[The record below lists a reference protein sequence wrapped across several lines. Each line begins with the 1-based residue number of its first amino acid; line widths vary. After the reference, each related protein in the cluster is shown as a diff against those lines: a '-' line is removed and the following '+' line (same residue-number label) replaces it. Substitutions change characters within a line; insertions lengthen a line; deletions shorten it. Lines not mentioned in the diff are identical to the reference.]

1 MLLTADLDKRSL
13 LRGISL
19 RQSAKAYQVSSLKR
33 SIPMI
38 RQPDLARILVLGVGG
53 AGSNTV
59 NRLMESG
66 ITGVECIAVNT
77 DKQHLD
83 STRAHVKILIGSEAT
98 RGQGAQGSFQIDRRA
113 VQESIIEISP
123 LLDNVDVVFITAGM
137 GGETGSVVAPALA
150 KLAREESAV
159 VVGAV
164 TMPSRAQVETHSLAV
179 KGLKELRE
187 ACDTVAVV
195 ENDRVM
201 ELFPI
206 PANDYAFSMADR
218 IVANMVKGISES
230 LAAPSLIN
238 MDFAEFKTVMK
249 TGGIAVAAIGESSSP
264 FRAEQAAR
272 NALGSPLLRADWS
285 EATGA
290 LIHVSGDEM
299 LSLAEASRVAQVITE
314 SLRPGAFVTWGATVD
329 SSIYDSLR
337 VTLLLTGVKPS
348 QLLTGFGVIPME
360 MYNLEPDVGTDQNLD
375 LDLDLYQL
383 ENS

>member
-1 MLLTADLDKRSL
+1 
-13 LRGISL
+13 L
-19 RQSAKAYQVSSLKR
+19 RQSAKAYQVSSIKP
-33 SIPMI
+33 SMPMI

-83 STRAHVKILIGSEAT
+83 STRAHVKILIGSDVRKGVDA
-98 RGQGAQGSFQIDRRA
+98 
-113 VQESIIEISP
+113 QESIIEISP

-137 GGETGSVVAPALA
+137 GGETGTIVAPVLA
-150 KLAREESAV
+150 KLAREDGAV

-164 TMPSRAQVETHSLAV
+164 TMPSRADAERHLLAV
-179 KGLKELRE
+179 KGLEELRE
-187 ACDTVAVV
+187 ACDTVAIV

-201 ELFPI
+201 ELFPV

-238 MDFAEFKTVMK
+238 IDFAEFKTVMK
-249 TGGIAVAAIGESSSP
+249 TGGIAIAAIGESSSP

-272 NALGSPLLRADWS
+272 NALGSPLLKADCS

-299 LSLAEASRVAQVITE
+299 LSLAEASRVAEVIAE

-337 VTLLLTGVKPS
+337 VTVLLTGVKPAK
-348 QLLTGFGVIPME
+348 LFNGFGVIPVE

>member
-1 MLLTADLDKRSL
+1 MLITADLDRRSL
-13 LRGISL
+13 LRGMSL

-83 STRAHVKILIGSEAT
+83 STRAHVKILIGGEAT
-98 RGQGAQGSFQIDRRA
+98 EGYGAERSFQISGQA
-113 VQESIIEISP
+113 VQESIVEISP

-137 GGETGSVVAPALA
+137 GGETGTVVAPVLA
-150 KLAREESAV
+150 KLAREDGAV

-164 TMPSRAQVETHSLAV
+164 TMPPRAEVEKHSLAV
-179 KGLKELRE
+179 KGLEDLRE

-195 ENDRVM
+195 ENDRVL
-201 ELFPI
+201 ELFPT
-206 PANDYAFSMADR
+206 PTNDYAFSMADK

-230 LAAPSLIN
+230 LATPSLSNI
-238 MDFAEFKTVMK
+238 DFAEFKTVMK
-249 TGGIAVAAIGESSSP
+249 TGGIAIAAIGESSSP

-272 NALGSPLLRADWS
+272 NALGSPLLRADCS

-299 LSLAEASRVAQVITE
+299 LSLAEASRAAEVITE

-337 VTLLLTGVKPS
+337 VTLLLTGVKPTKLFS
-348 QLLTGFGVIPME
+348 GFGVIPVE

>member
-1 MLLTADLDKRSL
+1 MLLTADLDKHSL
-13 LRGISL
+13 LRGINL
-19 RQSAKAYQVSSLKR
+19 RQSAKAYQVGSIKP

-38 RQPDLARILVLGVGG
+38 RQPDLARILVLGVGA

-83 STRAHVKILIGSEAT
+83 STRAHVKILIGSDT
-98 RGQGAQGSFQIDRRA
+98 RKGVDA
-113 VQESIIEISP
+113 QESIIEISP

-137 GGETGSVVAPALA
+137 GGETGTNVVPVLA
-150 KLAREESAV
+150 KLAREDGAV

-164 TMPSRAQVETHSLAV
+164 TMPSRADAKRHLLAV
-179 KGLKELRE
+179 KGLEELRE
-187 ACDTVAVV
+187 ACDTVAIV

-201 ELFPI
+201 ELFPV

-238 MDFAEFKTVMK
+238 IDFAEFKTVMK
-249 TGGIAVAAIGESSSP
+249 TGGIAIAAIGESSSP

-272 NALGSPLLRADWS
+272 NALGSPLLRAERS

-299 LSLAEASRVAQVITE
+299 LSLAEASRVAEVIAE

-337 VTLLLTGVKPS
+337 VTLLLTGVKPAKLFS
-348 QLLTGFGVIPME
+348 GFGVIPVE

>member
-1 MLLTADLDKRSL
+1 
-13 LRGISL
+13 L
-19 RQSAKAYQVSSLKR
+19 RQSAKVYQVESSYKP
-33 SIPMI
+33 SIPTI
-38 RQPDLARILVLGVGG
+38 RQPNLARILVLGVGG
-53 AGSNTV
+53 AGNSTV

-66 ITGVECIAVNT
+66 IIGVECIAVNT
-77 DKQHLD
+77 DKQQLD
-83 STRAHVKILIGSEAT
+83 STRAHIKILVGSDIT
-98 RGQGAQGSFQIDRRA
+98 KGHGA
-113 VQESIIEISP
+113 QESIIEISP

-137 GGETGSVVAPALA
+137 GGETGTVVAPVLA
-150 KLAREESAV
+150 ELAREGGAV

-164 TMPSRAQVETHSLAV
+164 TMPSRAEAERYSLAV
-179 KGLKELRE
+179 NGLQELRE
-187 ACDTVAVV
+187 VCDTVAVV

-218 IVANMVKGISES
+218 VVTNMVKGISES

-238 MDFAEFKTVMK
+238 IDFAEFKTVMK
-249 TGGIAVAAIGESSSP
+249 TGGIAIAAIGESSSP

-272 NALGSPLLRADWS
+272 NALGSPLLRAECS

-299 LSLAEASRVAQVITE
+299 LSLAEASRVAEVITE

-337 VTLLLTGVKPS
+337 VTLLLTGVKHAK
-348 QLLTGFGVIPME
+348 LFNGFGVIPVE

>member
-1 MLLTADLDKRSL
+1 MLITADLDRRSL
-13 LRGISL
+13 LRGMSL

-83 STRAHVKILIGSEAT
+83 STRAHVKILIGSDV
-98 RGQGAQGSFQIDRRA
+98 RKGVDAQ
-113 VQESIIEISP
+113 EPIIEISP

-137 GGETGSVVAPALA
+137 GGETGTIVAPVLA
-150 KLAREESAV
+150 KLAREDGAV

-164 TMPSRAQVETHSLAV
+164 TMPSRADAERHLLAV
-179 KGLKELRE
+179 KGLEELRE
-187 ACDTVAVV
+187 ACDTVAIV

-201 ELFPI
+201 ELFPV

-238 MDFAEFKTVMK
+238 IDFAEFKTVMK
-249 TGGIAVAAIGESSSP
+249 TGGIAIAAIGESSSP

-272 NALGSPLLRADWS
+272 NALGSPLLKADCS

-299 LSLAEASRVAQVITE
+299 LSLAEASRVAEVIAE

-337 VTLLLTGVKPS
+337 VTVLLTGVKPAK
-348 QLLTGFGVIPME
+348 LFNGFGVIPVE

>member
-1 MLLTADLDKRSL
+1 
-13 LRGISL
+13 
-19 RQSAKAYQVSSLKR
+19 
-33 SIPMI
+33 MI

-59 NRLMESG
+59 NRLMMSG

-83 STRAHVKILIGSEAT
+83 STRAHVKILIGGKAT
-98 RGQGAQGSFQIDRRA
+98 EGYGTERSFQISGQA
-113 VQESIIEISP
+113 VQESIVEISP
-123 LLDNVDVVFITAGM
+123 LLDNVDVVFITAGL
-137 GGETGSVVAPALA
+137 GGETGTVVAPVLA
-150 KLAREESAV
+150 KLAREDGAV

-164 TMPSRAQVETHSLAV
+164 TMPPRAEVEKHSLAV
-179 KGLKELRE
+179 KGLEDLRE

-195 ENDRVM
+195 ENDRVL
-201 ELFPI
+201 ELFPT
-206 PANDYAFSMADR
+206 PANDYAFSMADK

-230 LAAPSLIN
+230 LATPSLSNI
-238 MDFAEFKTVMK
+238 DFAEFKTVMK
-249 TGGIAVAAIGESSSP
+249 TGGIAIAAIGESSSP

-272 NALGSPLLRADWS
+272 NALGSPLLRADCS

-299 LSLAEASRVAQVITE
+299 LSLAEASRAAEVITE

-337 VTLLLTGVKPS
+337 VTLLLTGVKPTKLFS
-348 QLLTGFGVIPME
+348 GFGVIPVE

>member
-1 MLLTADLDKRSL
+1 
-13 LRGISL
+13 L

-38 RQPDLARILVLGVGG
+38 RQPDLARILVLGVGN
-53 AGSNTV
+53 AGTNTV

-83 STRAHVKILIGSEAT
+83 STRAHIKILIGSEAT
-98 RGQGAQGSFQIDRRA
+98 KGYGGQA
-113 VQESIIEISP
+113 VQESIVEISP
-123 LLDNVDVVFITAGM
+123 LLDNVDVVFITAGL
-137 GGETGSVVAPALA
+137 GGETGTVVAPALA
-150 KLAREESAV
+150 KLAREDGAV

-164 TMPSRAQVETHSLAV
+164 TMPSRAEAERHSLAV
-179 KGLKELRE
+179 RGLEELRE

-206 PANDYAFSMADR
+206 PANDYVFSMADR
-218 IVANMVKGISES
+218 IVANMVRGISES

-238 MDFAEFKTVMK
+238 IDFAEFKTVMK
-249 TGGIAVAAIGESSSP
+249 TGGIAIAAIGESSSP

-272 NALGSPLLRADWS
+272 NALGSPLLRADCS

-290 LIHVSGDEM
+290 LIHVSGDEK
-299 LSLAEASRVAQVITE
+299 
-314 SLRPGAFVTWGATVD
+314 LR
-329 SSIYDSLR
+329 
-337 VTLLLTGVKPS
+337 
-348 QLLTGFGVIPME
+348 E
-360 MYNLEPDVGTDQNLD
+360 
-375 LDLDLYQL
+375 
-383 ENS
+383 

>member
-1 MLLTADLDKRSL
+1 
-13 LRGISL
+13 
-19 RQSAKAYQVSSLKR
+19 
-33 SIPMI
+33 MI

-53 AGSNTV
+53 AGTNTV

-66 ITGVECIAVNT
+66 ITGVECVAVNT

-83 STRAHVKILIGSEAT
+83 STRAHIKVLIGSDIT
-98 RGQGAQGSFQIDRRA
+98 KGDGA
-113 VQESIIEISP
+113 QESIIEISS

-137 GGETGSVVAPALA
+137 GGETGTVVAPVLA
-150 KLAREESAV
+150 KLSRENGAI

-164 TMPSRAQVETHSLAV
+164 TMPSRADAERHLLAV
-179 KGLKELRE
+179 KGLEELRE
-187 ACDTVAVV
+187 ACDTVAIV

-201 ELFPI
+201 ELFPV
-206 PANDYAFSMADR
+206 PANDYALSMADR
-218 IVANMVKGISES
+218 VVANMVKGISES

-238 MDFAEFKTVMK
+238 IDFAEFKTVMK
-249 TGGIAVAAIGESSSP
+249 TGGIAIAAIGESSSP

-272 NALGSPLLRADWS
+272 NALSSPLLRADCS

-290 LIHVSGDEM
+290 LVHVCGDEM
-299 LSLAEASRVAQVITE
+299 LSLAEASRAAEVITE

-337 VTLLLTGVKPS
+337 VTLLLTGVKPAKLFS
-348 QLLTGFGVIPME
+348 GFGVIPVE